1 MPRLTRTQKF
11 ADLRDSLAND
21 REPSLSTKDLS
32 DYENKLSNISD
43 QLSNNETVKE
53 SVNKA
58 PQTIKE
64 ETDPKYIWTSFQ
76 EPKTN
81 PVDELVDTIRD
92 REFEK
97 TLTQT
102 STFNSIQE
110 FPTEKTVDS
119 LVEEFKVEDLG
130 KDSNVAEK
138 TANDEPMIKTKPVPN
153 IDFMIDDILASNSS
167 TYNTDSNVKEP
178 RQVQAEPVQEVN
190 PFLED
195 VMGTQQNS
203 EPAVQETE
211 EFEEEERQ
219 VVEDTPAEEI
229 SDNRAADHVDVF
241 NDYIDQTI
249 NEVSAYNK
257 RNGETTISDLTS
269 NMVNEIRHHVEPQY
283 TRPVVEEAVIEEPVI
298 EEAIV
303 EQENTV
309 SDAEF
314 SNTVSMEISKIMDE
328 ISTIEPS
335 RENEVEYTYNEPED
349 PQQYIDAPD
358 EIEEVDETDVVEEEY
373 IEEHP
378 VLAKAIEE
386 EKEEE
391 VVEIK
396 NLKELEA
403 EPVKQTGTI
412 SNTIPFVVA
421 TEEEDVVDED
431 DEDEGSNTIL
441 NIILVVLIIVLV
453 AVLGLI
459 IFYILKTK
467 GII

>member
-43 QLSNNETVKE
+43 QLSNNETV
-53 SVNKA
+53 NKA
-58 PQTIKE
+58 PEAIKE
-64 ETDPKYIWTSFQ
+64 ETDPRYVWTSFQ

-81 PVDELVDTIRD
+81 PVDELVETIRD

-102 STFNSIQE
+102 SAFNSIQE
-110 FPTEKTVDS
+110 LPTQKVDP
-119 LVEEFKVEDLG
+119 LVEEFKAEDLS
-130 KDSNVAEK
+130 KDSDVQK
-138 TANDEPMIKTKPVPN
+138 TKDENAPMIKTKPVPD
-153 IDFMIDDILASNSS
+153 IDFMIDDILASNQSADDILANKVV
-167 TYNTDSNVKEP
+167 TAKEP
-178 RQVQAEPVQEVN
+178 EQVEVEPVQEVN
-190 PFLED
+190 PFMED
-195 VMGTQQNS
+195 VMNAEQNG
-203 EPAVQETE
+203 PFVNETE
-211 EFEEEERQ
+211 EVEEERQ
-219 VVEDTPAEEI
+219 VIEETPVEEVT
-229 SDNRAADHVDVF
+229 DNHVVEHVDVY
-241 NDYIDQTI
+241 NDYIDETI
-249 NEVSAYNK
+249 NEVSDYNR

-269 NMVNEIRHHVEPQY
+269 NMVNEIRHHVEPEY
-283 TRPVVEEAVIEEPVI
+283 ERPVVQEPVYEEPVITEAVIEN
-298 EEAIV
+298 
-303 EQENTV
+303 QENEV
-309 SDAEF
+309 SDEEF

-335 RENEVEYTYNEPED
+335 QKTEVEYTYSEPED

-358 EIEEVDETDVVEEEY
+358 EIEEVDAVEVEEY
-373 IEEHP
+373 VEEHP
-378 VLAKAIEE
+378 VLAKKLEE
-386 EKEEE
+386 EKVEEE

-403 EPVKQTGTI
+403 EPIKQTGTI

-421 TEEEDVVDED
+421 TEEEDIIDED